1 MNKVYDVGSIVIMK
15 KNHPCGSNR
24 WEILRVGV
32 DIKIKCL
39 GCGHVVMISRLD
51 FEKRLKKVEG

>member
-1 MNKVYDVGSIVIMK
+1 MNKIYDVGSIVVMK
-15 KNHPCGSNR
+15 KDHPCGFNR